1 MFKAS
6 TARSPVQ
13 LTAYTGFRGRSTS
26 SRTVQPQASKD
37 KYNPPPRPAIE
48 DTMGTLS
55 FAQPVTQTLPQR
67 TVDPAMSG
75 FPQPGS
81 LCSPRATPGSRG
93 PAASSSGGPAFRPRL
108 AGSRWPVHSS
118 LPPARLAARPHRVAS
133 VRNSPA
139 RPFPLVHTKRRW
151 LLPRPPRCYPHAAA
165 YWCRKRLLGTRHV
178 PRRHSR
184 RRGRAKMTSHDP
196 GAARRGEAEDEGDR
210 LAEGRKG
217 RSSCSN
223 TEARG
228 SQHSCVRLRGTRSRA
243 QAWVPVTME
252 TVSPGKIGCFLDCL
266 KCKSK
271 PFHLRSSR
279 YQLLISWVCHSTGAL
294 LKESH

>member
-1 MFKAS
+1 MPNAMGLDIIFAESQIFPNVKLQESPSLSTGGHTSERISTPKNVSFFFLKREGLMFKAS

-165 YWCRKRLLGTRHV
+165 Y
-178 PRRHSR
+178 
-184 RRGRAKMTSHDP
+184 
-196 GAARRGEAEDEGDR
+196 
-210 LAEGRKG
+210 
-217 RSSCSN
+217 
-223 TEARG
+223 
-228 SQHSCVRLRGTRSRA
+228 
-243 QAWVPVTME
+243 
-252 TVSPGKIGCFLDCL
+252 
-266 KCKSK
+266 
-271 PFHLRSSR
+271 
-279 YQLLISWVCHSTGAL
+279 
-294 LKESH
+294 